1 MEGEILHTILVS
13 TVLLNR
19 THTLELRLSEG
30 DIAEIFTRQ
39 LSKRSAITEVLR
51 NCIAVDSV
59 QTEAKCILLAVSF
72 PPLVGRLQQCR
83 FGNLPL
89 ALGTIRHDRSKYV
102 LLLKLKFGT
111 KICGERQVETSAK
124 KENVA

>member
-1 MEGEILHTILVS
+1 MGITSYRVKSIQ
-13 TVLLNR
+13 LLLMKSGGRNTPHYPSFYCIINR

-39 LSKRSAITEVLR
+39 LSKRSAVTEVLR

-72 PPLVGRLQQCR
+72 PP
-83 FGNLPL
+83 FN
-89 ALGTIRHDRSKYV
+89 GTTSIVPFRKPSSCTRHDQTRKV
-102 LLLKLKFGT
+102 QICVIIEV
-111 KICGERQVETSAK
+111 KIWH
-124 KENVA
+124 

>member
-30 DIAEIFTRQ
+30 DIAEIYTRQ

-59 QTEAKCILLAVSF
+59 QTEAQCILLAVSF
-72 PPLVGRLQQCR
+72 PP
-83 FGNLPL
+83 FS
-89 ALGTIRHDRSKYV
+89 GTTSTVPFRKPSSCARHDQ
-102 LLLKLKFGT
+102 T
-111 KICGERQVETSAK
+111 RQVQICVII
-124 KENVA
+124 ENKIWH